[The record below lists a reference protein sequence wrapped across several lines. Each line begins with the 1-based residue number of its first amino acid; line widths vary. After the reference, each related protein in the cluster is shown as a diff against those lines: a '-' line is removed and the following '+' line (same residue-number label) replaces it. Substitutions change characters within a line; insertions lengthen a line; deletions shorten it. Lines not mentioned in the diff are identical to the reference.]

1 MTKSELE
8 GILGASIPKDLVVP
22 FLSSY
27 ENALGQYRKENWQYF
42 GNDVGQFIEIARR
55 IVEYKLSGK
64 YTLLTEQLSIFSE
77 KVLTEYER
85 FPKEISE
92 SYRIVI
98 PRILY
103 SMYCLRNKR
112 GMIHKSSID
121 PNKMDASI
129 LLADA
134 KWVLAEF
141 FRLSSTL
148 TFEETTAI
156 IDSIINKEISLVWN
170 AGENLRILNP
180 KMATK
185 DKVLCLLYAKN
196 GQSEMELL
204 NATEYSNK
212 ASFRTILRRLHK
224 EKLIE
229 YSSEHCILSPTGID
243 MAEKLLS
250 QK

>member
-1 MTKSELE
+1 MIKSEIEDALA
-8 GILGASIPKDLVVP
+8 LSIPKDLVSSL
-22 FLSSY
+22 LSSY

-42 GNDVGQFIEIARR
+42 GNDIGQFIEIARR
-55 IVEYKLSGK
+55 IVEYKLSGR

-77 KVLTEYER
+77 KVLTGDEQS
-85 FPKEISE
+85 PKEISE
-92 SYRIVI
+92 SYRIII

-112 GMIHKSSID
+112 GMIHKSAID
-121 PNKMDASI
+121 PNKMDASV

-148 TFEETTAI
+148 TFEETTEI
-156 IDSIINKEISLVWN
+156 IDSIINKETSLIWN
-170 AGENLRILNP
+170 VGKSLRILNP

-204 NATEYSNK
+204 NATEYRNK
-212 ASFRTILRRLHK
+212 TSFRNILKRLHK

-229 YSSEHCILSPTGID
+229 YSSECCVLSPTGID
-243 MAEKLLS
+243 EAEKLLS
-250 QK
+250 

>member
-1 MTKSELE
+1 MIKSEIEDVLE
-8 GILGASIPKDLVVP
+8 LSVPKDLVSP
-22 FLSSY
+22 FLLSY

-77 KVLTEYER
+77 KVLAEYER

-92 SYRIVI
+92 SYRIVV

-185 DKVLCLLYAKN
+185 DKVLCLLYARN

-212 ASFRTILRRLHK
+212 TSFRNILKRLHK

-229 YSSEHCILSPTGID
+229 YSSGCCVLSPTGID
-243 MAEKLLS
+243 EAEKLLS
-250 QK
+250 

>member
-1 MTKSELE
+1 M
-8 GILGASIPKDLVVP
+8 
-22 FLSSY
+22 
-27 ENALGQYRKENWQYF
+27 
-42 GNDVGQFIEIARR
+42 
-55 IVEYKLSGK
+55 VEYKLSGR

-77 KVLTEYER
+77 KVLTGYEQSQ
-85 FPKEISE
+85 KEISE
-92 SYRIVI
+92 SYRIII

-103 SMYCLRNKR
+103 SMYCLRNNR
-112 GMIHKSSID
+112 GMIHKSAID
-121 PNKMDASI
+121 PNKMDASV

-148 TFEETTAI
+148 TFEETTEI
-156 IDSIINKEISLVWN
+156 IDSIINKETSLIWN
-170 AGENLRILNP
+170 VGKSLRILNP

-204 NATEYSNK
+204 NATEYRNK
-212 ASFRTILRRLHK
+212 TSFRNILKRLHK

-229 YSSEHCILSPTGID
+229 YSSECCVLSPTGID
-243 MAEKLLS
+243 EAEKLLS
-250 QK
+250 